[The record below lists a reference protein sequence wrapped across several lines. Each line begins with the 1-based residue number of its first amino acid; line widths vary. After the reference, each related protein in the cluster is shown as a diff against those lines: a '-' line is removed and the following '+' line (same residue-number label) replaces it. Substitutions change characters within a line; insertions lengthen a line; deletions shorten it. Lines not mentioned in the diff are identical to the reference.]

1 LKKLIYILLFLGL
14 QLAALSGNADK
25 VKTTSRTIAGK
36 ITDSYGEAI
45 AGAKVSVAETGEI
58 VYADLDGNFKLT
70 VKTDKEYSITVNT
83 IGFEPLSVR
92 STGLGAFSDLSLKSL

>member
-1 LKKLIYILLFLGL
+1 MSF
-14 QLAALSGNADK
+14 SGNSDK
-25 VKTTSRTIAGK
+25 EKTKSKTIAGK

-45 AGAKVSVAETGEI
+45 AGAKVTVAETGDT

-70 VKTDKEYSITVNT
+70 VKTDKDFSISVNT
-83 IGFEPLSVR
+83 IGFEPLNVR